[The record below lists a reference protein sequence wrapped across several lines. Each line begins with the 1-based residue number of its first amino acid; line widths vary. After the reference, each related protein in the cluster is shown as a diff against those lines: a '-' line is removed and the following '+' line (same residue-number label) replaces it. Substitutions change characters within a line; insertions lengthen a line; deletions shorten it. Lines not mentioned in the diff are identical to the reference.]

1 MRRRACGGYRGIRGG
16 SKIECLV
23 NEPILNDLP
32 VCGLPHRER
41 GGSGI
46 RPRVQPFQRRRKGGV
61 EPFRRAASKSV
72 ESGEYKGV
80 GRCGAPSWGVAGG
93 VAGSGAA
100 RPSPRRADAP
110 ACTLRE
116 LACGRHACRSGWWRC
131 PSGLGCPVSR
141 ANPLRLRAYA
151 WRMNG
156 AGYADE
162 GSPPR

>member
-1 MRRRACGGYRGIRGG
+1 M
-16 SKIECLV
+16 ECLV

-32 VCGLPHRER
+32 YADSPIEKEADPESGR
-41 GGSGI
+41 GCNPFSG
-46 RPRVQPFQRRRKGGV
+46 VA
-61 EPFRRAASKSV
+61 RAAWSRL
-72 ESGEYKGV
+72 GERHQNRWKAVNTRVWGVVGHLRGALWGTFV
-80 GRCGAPSWGVAGG
+80 GRCGGGVVGG